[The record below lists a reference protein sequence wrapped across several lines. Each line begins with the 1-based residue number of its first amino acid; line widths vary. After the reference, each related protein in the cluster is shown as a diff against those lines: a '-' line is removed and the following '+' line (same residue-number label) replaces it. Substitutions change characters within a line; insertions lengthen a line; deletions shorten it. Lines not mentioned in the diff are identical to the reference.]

1 MLIKILNNN
10 LTERSIILADIVKAL
25 VGTWG
30 ITTSD
35 DKKVQNI
42 YSGRQIITY
51 IYWGTTL
58 QNLSENYKCMATI
71 VYTDGT
77 NEIRVIEPKTTITT
91 SKEINMAIMIA
102 QIM

>member
-10 LTERSIILADIVKAL
+10 LTERTNILADIVKAL

-30 ITTSD
+30 VTTSN

-42 YSGRQIITY
+42 YSGRQIINY
-51 IYWGTTL
+51 IYSGTTL
-58 QNLSENYKCMATI
+58 QNLSSNYKCMAI
-71 VYTDGT
+71 VAYTDGT
-77 NEIRVIEPKTTITT
+77 NEIKVIEPETTITT
-91 SKEINMAIMIA
+91 DKEINMAIMIA